1 MSAPID
7 AVITALNTIQ
17 AVSGKVYHAEALK
30 NASAPFL
37 FWLQDGETAERDLS
51 GYTELCEDG
60 YELHCVAK
68 NLASLNGISKAAKA
82 AVLALQGTS
91 AGGYLYESI
100 EMSQVSPTLREVEV
114 GLYRKVYSL
123 TINYQELEQSSGSE
137 QNQEE

>member
-37 FWLQDGETAERDLS
+37 FWLQTAETAERDLS

-68 NLASLNGISKAAKA
+68 NLGTLNEITKAAKA
-82 AVLALQGTS
+82 AVLGLQGFS

-100 EMSQVSPTLREVEV
+100 EMSQISPTLREAEV
-114 GLYRKVYSL
+114 GFYRKVYSI
-123 TINYQELEQSSGSE
+123 TINYQELED
-137 QNQEE
+137 